1 MKKQKVENI
10 IENIVPQDMDEVL
23 IGAFNRYAKIVITDR
38 AIPDCR
44 DGLKPVQRRIIYSMF
59 KKGYLSTKPTV
70 KCATI
75 VGDIMGHY
83 HPHGDSS
90 IYEALVHL
98 SQPWK
103 CSAPLVSFQGNNGG
117 LDNDMP
123 ADKRYT
129 EAKLSP
135 LADYMVKDI
144 EKNTVTMVPTFD
156 DMNLE
161 PTVLPSLFPNLLVNG
176 TQGIA
181 VGSSTCIPT
190 HNLAEVI
197 EATIYRIGHKRANLD
212 DMLNFIKGPDF
223 PTGGI
228 IDDKKALRKIYEE
241 GKGSFYLYAHTY
253 IDEEKNAIII
263 DELPY
268 GVIKKELVMTLNK
281 RKESDNLNNIDEILD
296 ESAKGYVRISINLK
310 QGSSAQDLLNY
321 LQQKGLLKTTIACNL
336 LAIYKGHPKTMSL
349 LELIDAY
356 IEHQREV
363 ENKAT
368 LYDLDV
374 AKRRLEIV
382 DGLLKVTS
390 ILDEVIAKIRKC
402 NGKESVKKMLMSDYS
417 FTENQSEAIAMLP
430 LYRLSNTDIVALEN
444 ENKELLKNI
453 DLYNSYL
460 SDPDKLDRKII
471 SSLKE
476 IEKKFS
482 SPRRT
487 VITEEKLTFSTV
499 DQTKLIAKEDCVVSL
514 TYDGYAKRTSPK
526 SYKAFA
532 DSESYTLPKTKA
544 GDHVVFLQQ
553 ASTHDSLLLFTNK
566 GNYAYLPVYFLP
578 DIKWKEEGK
587 HLNNLITLK
596 NDEKIVRCFLVND
609 FRDDINVA
617 ILTSSNKI
625 KRTKLSEFK
634 QSTLTKRTL
643 RCCKLIN
650 EKDSLVDVAFTT
662 GNSDLIV
669 VDKMGRASRYNEN
682 EVPLVSL
689 TAIGVK
695 AIASSIDNS
704 PLVSLISLTSKEVSL
719 LLVVSNRRACR
730 LISTAKI
737 QSSERL
743 GAKVNLVRIFKKNP
757 MNIISV
763 NKIKKDKNTPSFASV
778 TSQEERA
785 SIDLADLSP
794 IDLNSEMRENIPLD
808 SKNEIIGVDNLGEI
822 IDESFESEA
831 STVKVNKVKAK
842 VDKADTQ
849 LSLFDLFEKERNQ

>member
-1 MKKQKVENI
+1 MKKQRVENI

-368 LYDLDV
+368 LYDFDV

-499 DQTKLIAKEDCVVSL
+499 DQTKLIAREDCVVSL

-544 GDHVVFLQQ
+544 GDHVVFLHQ

-695 AIASSIDNS
+695 ALASSIDNS

>member
-161 PTVLPSLFPNLLVNG
+161 PTVLPSRFPNLLVNG

-190 HNLAEVI
+190 HNLSEVI
-197 EATIYRIGHKRANLD
+197 EATIYRISHKRANLD

-241 GKGSFYLYAHTY
+241 GKGSFYLYAHAY

-281 RKESDNLNNIDEILD
+281 RKESDNLNNIEEILD

-499 DQTKLIAKEDCVVSL
+499 DQTKLIAKEECVVSL

-544 GDHVVFLQQ
+544 GDHVVFLHQ

-634 QSTLTKRTL
+634 QTTLTKRTL

>member
-190 HNLAEVI
+190 HNLSEVI
-197 EATIYRIGHKRANLD
+197 EATIYRISHKRANLD

-241 GKGSFYLYAHTY
+241 GKGSFYLYAHAY

-281 RKESDNLNNIDEILD
+281 RKESDNLNNIEEILD

-499 DQTKLIAKEDCVVSL
+499 DQTKLIAKEECVVSL

-544 GDHVVFLQQ
+544 GDHVVFLHQ

-634 QSTLTKRTL
+634 QTTLTKRTL

-695 AIASSIDNS
+695 ALASSIDNS

-808 SKNEIIGVDNLGEI
+808 SKNEIIGVDNLGDI

>member
-1 MKKQKVENI
+1 
-10 IENIVPQDMDEVL
+10 MDEVL

-161 PTVLPSLFPNLLVNG
+161 PTVLPSRFPNLLVNG

-190 HNLAEVI
+190 HNLSEVI
-197 EATIYRIGHKRANLD
+197 EATIYRISHKRANLD

-241 GKGSFYLYAHTY
+241 GKGSFYLYAHAY

-281 RKESDNLNNIDEILD
+281 RKESDNLNNIEEILD

-544 GDHVVFLQQ
+544 GDHVVFLHQ

-763 NKIKKDKNTPSFASV
+763 NKIKKDKNTPSYASV

>member
-161 PTVLPSLFPNLLVNG
+161 PTVLPSRFPNLLVNG

-190 HNLAEVI
+190 HNLSEVI
-197 EATIYRIGHKRANLD
+197 EATIYRISHKRANLD

-241 GKGSFYLYAHTY
+241 GKGSFYLYAHAY

-263 DELPY
+263 DEIPY

-281 RKESDNLNNIDEILD
+281 RKESDNLNNIEEILD

-374 AKRRLEIV
+374 TKRRLEIV

-544 GDHVVFLQQ
+544 GDHVVFLHQ

-695 AIASSIDNS
+695 ALASSIDNS

>member
-98 SQPWK
+98 SQAWK

-161 PTVLPSLFPNLLVNG
+161 PTVLPSRFPNLLVNG

-190 HNLAEVI
+190 HNLSEVI
-197 EATIYRIGHKRANLD
+197 EATIYRISHKRANLD

-241 GKGSFYLYAHTY
+241 GKGSFYLYAHAY

-281 RKESDNLNNIDEILD
+281 RKESDNLNNIEEILD

-499 DQTKLIAKEDCVVSL
+499 DQTKLIAKEECVVSL

-544 GDHVVFLQQ
+544 GDHVVFLHQ

-634 QSTLTKRTL
+634 QTTLTKRTL

>member
-161 PTVLPSLFPNLLVNG
+161 PTVLPSRFPNLLVNG

-190 HNLAEVI
+190 HNLSEVI
-197 EATIYRIGHKRANLD
+197 EATIYRISHKRANLD

-241 GKGSFYLYAHTY
+241 GKGSFYLYAHAY

-281 RKESDNLNNIDEILD
+281 RKESDNLNNIEEILD

-544 GDHVVFLQQ
+544 GDHVVFLHQ

-763 NKIKKDKNTPSFASV
+763 NKIKKDKNTPSYASV

>member
-161 PTVLPSLFPNLLVNG
+161 PTVLPSRFPNLLVNG

-190 HNLAEVI
+190 HNLSEVI
-197 EATIYRIGHKRANLD
+197 EATIYRISHKRANLD

-228 IDDKKALRKIYEE
+228 IDDKKALRKVYEE
-241 GKGSFYLYAHTY
+241 GKGSFYLYAHAY

-268 GVIKKELVMTLNK
+268 GVVKKELVMTLNK
-281 RKESDNLNNIDEILD
+281 RKESDNLNNIEEILD

-499 DQTKLIAKEDCVVSL
+499 DQTKLIAKEECVVSL

-544 GDHVVFLQQ
+544 GDHVVFLHQ

-763 NKIKKDKNTPSFASV
+763 NKIKKDKNTPSYASV

>member
-1 MKKQKVENI
+1 
-10 IENIVPQDMDEVL
+10 MDEVL

-161 PTVLPSLFPNLLVNG
+161 PTVLPSRFPNLLVNG

-190 HNLAEVI
+190 HNLSEVI
-197 EATIYRIGHKRANLD
+197 EATIYRISHKRANLD

-241 GKGSFYLYAHTY
+241 GKGSFYLYAHAY

-281 RKESDNLNNIDEILD
+281 RKESDNLNNIEEILD

-544 GDHVVFLQQ
+544 GDHVVFLHQ

-695 AIASSIDNS
+695 ALASSIDNS

>member
-1 MKKQKVENI
+1 
-10 IENIVPQDMDEVL
+10 MDEVL

-144 EKNTVTMVPTFD
+144 EKNTVIMVPTFD

-161 PTVLPSLFPNLLVNG
+161 PTVLPSRFPNLLVNG

-190 HNLAEVI
+190 HNLSEVI
-197 EATIYRIGHKRANLD
+197 EATIYRISHKRANLD

-228 IDDKKALRKIYEE
+228 IDDKKALRKVYEE
-241 GKGSFYLYAHTY
+241 GKGSFYLYAHAY

-268 GVIKKELVMTLNK
+268 GVVKKELVMTLNK
-281 RKESDNLNNIDEILD
+281 RKESDNLNNIEEILD

-499 DQTKLIAKEDCVVSL
+499 DQTKLIAKEECVVSL

-544 GDHVVFLQQ
+544 GDHVVFLHQ

-763 NKIKKDKNTPSFASV
+763 NKIKKDKNTPSYASV

>member
-1 MKKQKVENI
+1 MKKQKVEKI

-197 EATIYRIGHKRANLD
+197 EATIYRISHKRANLD

-241 GKGSFYLYAHTY
+241 GKGSFYLYAHAY

-402 NGKESVKKMLMSDYS
+402 SGKESVKKMLMSDYS

-544 GDHVVFLQQ
+544 GDHVVFLHQ

>member
-161 PTVLPSLFPNLLVNG
+161 PTVLPSRFPNLLVNG

-190 HNLAEVI
+190 HNLSEVI
-197 EATIYRIGHKRANLD
+197 EATIYRISHKRANLD

-241 GKGSFYLYAHTY
+241 GKGSFYLYAHAY

-281 RKESDNLNNIDEILD
+281 RKESDNLNNIEEILD

-544 GDHVVFLQQ
+544 GDHVVFLHQ

>member
-144 EKNTVTMVPTFD
+144 EKNTVIMVPTFD

-161 PTVLPSLFPNLLVNG
+161 PTVLPSRFPNLLVNG

-190 HNLAEVI
+190 HNLSEVI
-197 EATIYRIGHKRANLD
+197 EATIYRISHKRANLD

-228 IDDKKALRKIYEE
+228 IDDKKALRKVYEE
-241 GKGSFYLYAHTY
+241 GKGSFYLYAHAY

-268 GVIKKELVMTLNK
+268 GVVKKELVMTLNK
-281 RKESDNLNNIDEILD
+281 RKESDNLNNIEEILD

-499 DQTKLIAKEDCVVSL
+499 DQTKLIAKEECVVSL

-544 GDHVVFLQQ
+544 GDHVVFLHQ

-763 NKIKKDKNTPSFASV
+763 NKIKKDKNTPSYASV

>member
-1 MKKQKVENI
+1 
-10 IENIVPQDMDEVL
+10 MDEVL

-161 PTVLPSLFPNLLVNG
+161 PTVLPSRFPNLLVNG

-190 HNLAEVI
+190 HNLSEVI
-197 EATIYRIGHKRANLD
+197 EATIYRISHKRANLD

-241 GKGSFYLYAHTY
+241 GKGSFYLYAHAY

-281 RKESDNLNNIDEILD
+281 RKESDNLNNIEEILD

-321 LQQKGLLKTTIACNL
+321 LQQKGLLKKTIACNL

-544 GDHVVFLQQ
+544 GDHVVFLHQ

-695 AIASSIDNS
+695 ALASSIDNS

>member
-161 PTVLPSLFPNLLVNG
+161 PTVLPSRFPNLLVNG

-190 HNLAEVI
+190 HNLSEVI
-197 EATIYRIGHKRANLD
+197 EATIYRISHKRANLD

-228 IDDKKALRKIYEE
+228 IDDKKALRKVYEE
-241 GKGSFYLYAHTY
+241 GKGSFYLYAHAY

-268 GVIKKELVMTLNK
+268 GVVKKELVMTLNK
-281 RKESDNLNNIDEILD
+281 RKESDNLNNIEEILD

-499 DQTKLIAKEDCVVSL
+499 DQTKLIAKEECVVSL

-532 DSESYTLPKTKA
+532 DSESYTLPKTKV
-544 GDHVVFLQQ
+544 GDHVVFLHQ

-763 NKIKKDKNTPSFASV
+763 NKIKKDKNTPSYASV

>member
-161 PTVLPSLFPNLLVNG
+161 PTVLPSRFPNLLVNG

-190 HNLAEVI
+190 HNLSEVI
-197 EATIYRIGHKRANLD
+197 EATIYRISHKRANLD

-241 GKGSFYLYAHTY
+241 GKGSFYLYAHAY

-281 RKESDNLNNIDEILD
+281 RKESDNLNNIEEILD

-499 DQTKLIAKEDCVVSL
+499 DQTKLIAKEECVVSL

-544 GDHVVFLQQ
+544 GDHVVFLHQ

-763 NKIKKDKNTPSFASV
+763 NKIKKDKNTPSYASV

>member
-161 PTVLPSLFPNLLVNG
+161 PTVLPSRFPNLLVNG

-190 HNLAEVI
+190 HNLSEVI
-197 EATIYRIGHKRANLD
+197 EATIYRISHKRANLD

-241 GKGSFYLYAHTY
+241 GKGSFYLYAHAY

-268 GVIKKELVMTLNK
+268 GVVKKELVMTLNK
-281 RKESDNLNNIDEILD
+281 RKESDNLNNIEEILD

-499 DQTKLIAKEDCVVSL
+499 DQTKLIAKEECVVSL

-544 GDHVVFLQQ
+544 GDHVVFLHQ

-763 NKIKKDKNTPSFASV
+763 NKIKKDKNTPSYASV

>member
-161 PTVLPSLFPNLLVNG
+161 PTVLPSRFPNLLVNG

-190 HNLAEVI
+190 HNLSEVI
-197 EATIYRIGHKRANLD
+197 EATIYRISHKRANLD

-241 GKGSFYLYAHTY
+241 GKGSFYLYAHAY
-253 IDEEKNAIII
+253 VDEEKNAIII

-281 RKESDNLNNIDEILD
+281 RKESDNLNNIEEILD

-499 DQTKLIAKEDCVVSL
+499 DQTKLIAKEECVVSL

-544 GDHVVFLQQ
+544 GDHVVFLHQ

-763 NKIKKDKNTPSFASV
+763 NKIKKDKNTPSYASV

>member
-190 HNLAEVI
+190 HNLSEVI
-197 EATIYRIGHKRANLD
+197 EATIYRISHKRANLD

-241 GKGSFYLYAHTY
+241 GKGSFYLYAHAY

-544 GDHVVFLQQ
+544 GDHVVFLHQ

>member
-161 PTVLPSLFPNLLVNG
+161 PTVLPSRFPNLLVNG

-190 HNLAEVI
+190 HNLSEVI
-197 EATIYRIGHKRANLD
+197 EATIYRISHKRANLD

-241 GKGSFYLYAHTY
+241 GKGSFYLYAHAY

-281 RKESDNLNNIDEILD
+281 RKESDNLNNIEEILD

-482 SPRRT
+482 SHRRT

-544 GDHVVFLQQ
+544 GDHVVFLHQ